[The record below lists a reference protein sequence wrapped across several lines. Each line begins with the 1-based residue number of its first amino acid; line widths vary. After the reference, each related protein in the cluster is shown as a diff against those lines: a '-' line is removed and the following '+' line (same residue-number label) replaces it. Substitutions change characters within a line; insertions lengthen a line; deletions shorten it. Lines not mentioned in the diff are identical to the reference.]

1 MQYVICSRMKLK
13 FHVSYRILSPLAYFL
28 EKTHQIYSRH
38 MLKVILTNPQCPT
51 PRHSMIYT
59 IIEILNMNVLSEVC
73 ARVNSVWVNNV

>member
-38 MLKVILTNPQCPT
+38 MLKSDPNEPTMPNTPTFHDLHNYRNIKHECFVRGVCP
-51 PRHSMIYT
+51 
-59 IIEILNMNVLSEVC
+59 C
-73 ARVNSVWVNNV
+73 KFRVGE